1 MTADTMGTDTPLRLL
16 TVHAHPDDEA
26 SKGAPTVAKYRD
38 EGIGATLVCCTGGE
52 CGDILN
58 SAMDRP
64 EVRADLAAVRLREL
78 EASVAAIGY
87 DRWDL
92 LGYRDSGMPD
102 TEENQRPDNYWNA
115 PLDEA
120 VGRLVAIIRRDRPQ
134 VIVTYGDDQRHY
146 AHPDHLKVHD
156 ITLPA
161 FDRAAHPDWYPEA
174 GEPWQ
179 PLKLYYTEWSPTRI
193 MALHGKYTDLGLDS
207 PFAGDWIERIHAG
220 EVPDRIT
227 TRIDIAEHYHVREAA
242 LLAHATQVDPKE
254 SFWFGLP
261 TEVARDAHPYDD
273 YVLARSLVGPV
284 PDEVESDLFA
294 GVPGRA
300 PAGSSQRPPS

>member
-1 MTADTMGTDTPLRLL
+1 MTTEERVQSAPLRLL

-26 SKGAPTVAKYRD
+26 SKGAPTVAKYAA

-52 CGDILN
+52 AGDILN
-58 SAMDRP
+58 PAMDRP
-64 EVRADLAAVRLREL
+64 EVREQLAEVRLAEL
-78 EASVAAIGY
+78 DASVAAIGY
-87 DRWDL
+87 DRVDL
-92 LGYRDSGMPD
+92 LGYHDSGMPD
-102 TEENQRPDNYWNA
+102 TPENAREDNFWNA

-134 VIVTYGDDQRHY
+134 VVVTYGDDQRHY

-161 FDRAAHPDWYPEA
+161 FDRAGDPDWYPEA

-193 MALHGKYTDLGLDS
+193 MALHGKYEELGIDS

-227 TRIDIAEHYHVREAA
+227 TRIDIADHYHVREAA
-242 LLAHATQVDPKE
+242 LLAHATQVDPAE

-261 TEVARDAHPYDD
+261 TDVARDAHPFDD

-284 PDEVESDLFA
+284 PDEGTEADLFA
-294 GVPGRA
+294 GVPGR
-300 PAGSSQRPPS
+300 G